1 MKKRDPLDHLKPEP
15 PKQPGAIETFTLNTL
30 KEELSSVSLK
40 LAKSQDEA
48 ERLKGRLDLMERY
61 SKDERHHWGTLL
73 VSMQEKNAALMVE
86 NATAKID
93 VAASK
98 YRAEA
103 NAAWAWQHEDAA
115 VLDAF
120 RVELM
125 DKSRAEAVEE
135 CQRLRAELATYK
147 EPHSERVCNTEVE

>member
-1 MKKRDPLDHLKPEP
+1 MKRRDPLDHLKSDP
-15 PKQPGAIETFTLNTL
+15 PRQPATIEAFTLDAL
-30 KEELSSVSLK
+30 HEELRSVSLQ

-48 ERLKGRLDLMERY
+48 ERLKGRLELMERY
-61 SKDERHHWGTLL
+61 SKDERHHWGALL
-73 VSMQEKNAALMVE
+73 ETMQEKNAALMVE
-86 NATAKID
+86 NATARID

-103 NAAWAWQHEDAA
+103 NAAWARQQDDAA
-115 VLDAF
+115 VLDAL

-125 DKSRAEAVEE
+125 DKSCAEAVEE

-147 EPHSERVCNTEVE
+147 EPPSERVCNTEVE